1 MADREMFLNENQT
14 GISMSCVANIEDKL
28 AAIKNEL
35 ITRERPH
42 KPYLNE
48 KLDSIYWDLKV
59 MMNVAKIND
68 DDNEDK

>member
-1 MADREMFLNENQT
+1 MAEKEVFLNENQT

-35 ITRERPH
+35 ITREKPY

-59 MMNVAKIND
+59 LMNVAKI
-68 DDNEDK
+68 EDEKEEE